1 MTTHEHT
8 NTLAH
13 VHDEMEVHAGH
24 HHVNYLAV
32 FIALCICTLLS
43 IAFDVI
49 HMPKSLTVALV
60 LAVACAK
67 ALFVMT
73 FFMHLKFEGAWKFI
87 ILAPTAILAVGLM
100 VALAPDIGLHYYT
113 LDVPQT
119 RYLHQQSEHA
129 HDHGIGEAASDAAKP
144 GVGSKPAKEH

>member
-1 MTTHEHT
+1 
-8 NTLAH
+8 
-13 VHDEMEVHAGH
+13 
-24 HHVNYLAV
+24 
-32 FIALCICTLLS
+32 LS
-43 IAFDVI
+43 IIFDVVE
-49 HMPKSLTVALV
+49 MSKSLTVALV

-73 FFMHLKFEGAWKFI
+73 YFMHLKFEGGWKFV

-119 RYLHQQSEHA
+119 RHLQQQADHPHEH
-129 HDHGIGEAASDAAKP
+129 GVGEAASDAVKP
-144 GVGSKPAKEH
+144 GLENKAAKEH

>member
-32 FIALCICTLLS
+32 FIALCVCTLLS

-49 HMPKSLTVALV
+49 DMPKTLTVALV

-73 FFMHLKFEGAWKFI
+73 YFMHLKFEGAWKFI

-113 LDVPQT
+113 LDVPQV
-119 RYLHQQSEHA
+119 RALEAEAAHH
-129 HDHGIGEAASDAAKP
+129 HDHDADHSASDAAK
-144 GVGSKPAKEH
+144 GAKAH

>member
-8 NTLAH
+8 NTIAH
-13 VHDEMEVHAGH
+13 VHDELEVHAGH

-43 IAFDVI
+43 IAFDII
-49 HMPKSLTVALV
+49 HMPKTLTVALV

-73 FFMHLKFEGAWKFI
+73 YFMHLKFEGGWKFI

-119 RYLHQQSEHA
+119 RHLQQQGDQPHEH
-129 HDHGIGEAASDAAKP
+129 GVGESASDAVKP
-144 GVGSKPAKEH
+144 GIRNKAAQEH

>member
-1 MTTHEHT
+1 
-8 NTLAH
+8 
-13 VHDEMEVHAGH
+13 MEDHGVD
-24 HHVNYLAV
+24 LAV

-73 FFMHLKFEGAWKFI
+73 FFALLLAGAVIGWSDPFVH
-87 ILAPTAILAVGLM
+87 AMAVGVVL
-100 VALAPDIGLHYYT
+100 ALTAGP
-113 LDVPQT
+113 V
-119 RYLHQQSEHA
+119 S
-129 HDHGIGEAASDAAKP
+129 
-144 GVGSKPAKEH
+144 VGSVVSVGASFSDPDVRDTHTAGAVA

>member
-13 VHDEMEVHAGH
+13 LHDDIEIHAGH

-43 IAFDVI
+43 IAFDII

-73 FFMHLKFEGAWKFI
+73 YFMHLKFEGAWKFI

-119 RYLHQQSEHA
+119 RYLQQRGDHPHEH
-129 HDHGIGEAASDAAKP
+129 GVGESASDKVKP
-144 GVGSKPAKEH
+144 GLGNKAEKEH

>member
-73 FFMHLKFEGAWKFI
+73 FFMHLKFERMSL
-87 ILAPTAILAVGLM
+87 ILTVVPAMVVCISLLAIFFPDGIR
-100 VALAPDIGLHYYT
+100 ALT
-113 LDVPQT
+113 L
-119 RYLHQQSEHA
+119 RA
-129 HDHGIGEAASDAAKP
+129 FR
-144 GVGSKPAKEH
+144 

>member
-13 VHDEMEVHAGH
+13 VHDDMEVHAGH

-43 IAFDVI
+43 IVFDIV
-49 HMPKSLTVALV
+49 HLPKSVTVALV
-60 LAVACAK
+60 LAVAVAK
-67 ALFVMT
+67 ATFVLT
-73 FFMHLKFEGAWKFI
+73 YFMHLKFEGAWKYI

-113 LDVPQT
+113 PDVPQI
-119 RYLHQQSEHA
+119 RALEDRGDHPHEHDVGKA
-129 HDHGIGEAASDAAKP
+129 AADGFKGAKDH
-144 GVGSKPAKEH
+144 